1 MRRSRSLVFSI
12 LMLSLAASAA
22 ARQPASAEGF
32 SANSAVHFPEPASL
46 SARVAFWEKIFT
58 RFSEYQVVIHDAAQ
72 PERIFSVLDFRPKR
86 EEMSE
91 AALER
96 LITVRV
102 SAEKDLV
109 SKRLRQIA
117 SEGTLGREAR
127 QEEERVRSLF
137 PPGTRPASFKAAAGR
152 VRAQRGLREKF
163 SAGLERAK
171 MYLPEMRRILRDQ
184 GVPEQL
190 VWLPLIESAF
200 NPAAHSRA
208 GAAGIWQFMPATG
221 RQFMVVGESI
231 DERWDPIASTE
242 AAAKLL
248 RQNFEVLKT
257 WPLAITAYNHGR
269 AGMLRAVAATRTRDI
284 EVIIERYRG
293 PLFGFASQNFY
304 PEFLAALH
312 VQRDYRV
319 HFAGFS
325 FEIPSRPDRVT
336 LKHAIRVSDAVR
348 LSGVAAEELAQLNPA
363 LRRPLFRADGWIP
376 AGYGLWL
383 PAGRG
388 PQFEAGLTK
397 LPSEK
402 RRSYPSLASLRKS
415 HAVGHRLHRVQPG
428 QTLGQ
433 IARLYGISV
442 AKIRERNGIKNI
454 HRIREGQLLKIPT
467 G

>member
-1 MRRSRSLVFSI
+1 LIPV
-12 LMLSLAASAA
+12 LLLAASAVA
-22 ARQPASAEGF
+22 TKPAGAGGF
-32 SANSAVHFPEPASL
+32 SANFPAHFPEPASL
-46 SARVAFWEKIFT
+46 SARVAFWEGIFT
-58 RFSEYQVVIHDAAQ
+58 RFSEYQVVIHDAGQ

-91 AALER
+91 VALER
-96 LITVRV
+96 LIASRV
-102 SAEKDLV
+102 SAEKELV

-117 SEGTLGREAR
+117 SEGALGGDAK
-127 QEEERVRSLF
+127 QEERRLRSLF
-137 PPGTRPASFKAAAGR
+137 PPGTSRASFRAAAGR
-152 VRAQRGLREKF
+152 VRAQRGLQEKF
-163 SAGLERAK
+163 AAGLVRAK
-171 MYLPEMRRILRDQ
+171 PYLPEMRRILRDQ

-200 NPAAHSRA
+200 DPAAHSRA
-208 GAAGIWQFMPATG
+208 GAAGIWQFMPATA

-231 DERWDPIASTE
+231 DERWDPISSTE

-257 WPLAITAYNHGR
+257 WPLAITAYNHG
-269 AGMLRAVAATRTRDI
+269 AGGMLRAVAATGTRDI
-284 EVIIERYRG
+284 EAIIERYRG

-325 FEIPSRPDRVT
+325 FEMPSRPDRVA
-336 LKHAIRVSDAVR
+336 LKQAIRVDDAVR

-363 LRRPLFRADGWIP
+363 LRRPLFRVNGWIP

-383 PAGRG
+383 PSGRG
-388 PQFEAGLTK
+388 PQFEAGLAK
-397 LPSEK
+397 LPSQK

-415 HAVGHRLHRVQPG
+415 HAMGHRLHRVRPG

-433 IARLYGISV
+433 IARLYGTSV
-442 AKIRERNGIKNI
+442 AKIRERNRIKNI
-454 HRIREGQLLKIPT
+454 HRIREGQLLEIPT

>member
-1 MRRSRSLVFSI
+1 MVFLIS
-12 LMLSLAASAA
+12 MLSLAGFLAATRPANAKGLSGNSSA
-22 ARQPASAEGF
+22 
-32 SANSAVHFPEPASL
+32 HFPEPAAL
-46 SARVAFWEKIFT
+46 LARVAFWEKIFT
-58 RFSEYQVVIHDAAQ
+58 RFSEYQVVIHDAGQ

-96 LITVRV
+96 LIASRV
-102 SAEKDLV
+102 SAEKELL
-109 SKRLRQIA
+109 SERLRRIA
-117 SEGTLGREAR
+117 RGSALGREAR
-127 QEEERVRSLF
+127 EEKRLRSLF
-137 PPGTRPASFKAAAGR
+137 PLGTSRASFEAAASR
-152 VRAQRGLREKF
+152 IRAQRGLREKF
-163 SAGLERAK
+163 AAGLRRAK
-171 MYLPEMRRILRDQ
+171 TYLPRMRRILRDQ

-200 NPAAHSRA
+200 DPAAHSRA

-231 DERWDPIASTE
+231 DERWDPISSTE

-269 AGMLRAVAATRTRDI
+269 AGMLRAVAATGTRDI
-284 EVIIERYRG
+284 GLIIERYRG

-304 PEFLAALH
+304 PEFLAALR

-336 LKHAIRVSDAVR
+336 LKHAIRVSDAVK

-363 LRRPLFRADGWIP
+363 LRRPLFRANGWIP
-376 AGYGLWL
+376 AGYALWL
-383 PAGRG
+383 PRGRG
-388 PQFEAGLTK
+388 SQFEAAFSK
-397 LPSEK
+397 LPPQK

-415 HAVGHRLHRVQPG
+415 HAMGHRLHRVRPG
-428 QTLGQ
+428 QTLSQ
-433 IARLYGISV
+433 IARLYGTSV
-442 AKIRERNGIKNI
+442 AKIRARNGIKNI
-454 HRIREGQLLKIPT
+454 HRIRQGQLLKIPT